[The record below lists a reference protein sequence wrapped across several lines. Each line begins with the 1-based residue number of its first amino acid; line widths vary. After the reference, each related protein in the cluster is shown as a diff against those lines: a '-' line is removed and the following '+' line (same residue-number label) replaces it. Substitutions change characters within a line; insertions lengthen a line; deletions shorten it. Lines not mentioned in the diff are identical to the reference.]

1 MIGEALKAKA
11 APPYL
16 LPVIGTLVLVAAGGA
31 FWWLWNDRDRLLT
44 EKAHQAQ
51 LLSQAANASRENLLA
66 IDSLTAAIAWR
77 DQKALERQ
85 NRLAKRETELAQ
97 VREELKEAMQD
108 APDCV
113 NQPWPDSVFDIMR
126 RDTVLDQ
133 NRVRSG
139 AGASG
144 VPATDSNARAGG

>member
-1 MIGEALKAKA
+1 MIGAALKAKA
-11 APPYL
+11 APYL
-16 LPVIGTLVLVAAGGA
+16 LPVIGTLVVVAIAA
-31 FWWLWNDRDRLLT
+31 FWWLWNDRNQLLQ
-44 EKAHQAQ
+44 KNAHQSQ

-66 IDSLTAAIAWR
+66 IDSLTAAIEWR

-85 NRLAKRETELAQ
+85 ERLAEREYELAQ

-113 NQPWPDSVFDIMR
+113 NQPWPDAVFDIMR
-126 RDTVLDQ
+126 RDTVLDP

>member
-1 MIGEALKAKA
+1 MIGAALKAKA
-11 APPYL
+11 APYL
-16 LPVIGTLVLVAAGGA
+16 LPVIGTLAVVAAGA
-31 FWWLWNDRDRLLT
+31 FWWLWNDREQLLQ
-44 EKAHQAQ
+44 KNAHQSQ

-66 IDSLTAAIAWR
+66 INSLTAAIEWR

-85 NRLAKRETELAQ
+85 DRLEKRERELAQ

-113 NQPWPDSVFDIMR
+113 NQPWPDAVFDIMR
-126 RDTVLDQ
+126 RDTVLDP

-139 AGASG
+139 AGAGG
-144 VPATDSNARAGG
+144 VPAANSNARAGG

>member
-11 APPYL
+11 APYL
-16 LPVIGTLVLVAAGGA
+16 LPVVGTLVVVAGAA
-31 FWWLWNDRDRLLT
+31 FWWLWNDRDQLLQ
-44 EKAHQAQ
+44 KNAHQSQ
-51 LLSQAANASRENLLA
+51 LLSNAAWASRENLLA
-66 IDSLTAAIAWR
+66 IDSLTAAIEWR

-85 NRLAKRETELAQ
+85 DRLAMREHELAQ

-113 NQPWPDSVFDIMR
+113 NQPWPDAVFDIMR
-126 RDTVLDQ
+126 RDTVLDP

-139 AGASG
+139 AGDSG
-144 VPATDSNARAGG
+144 VPANDSNARAGG

>member
-1 MIGEALKAKA
+1 MIGATLKAKA
-11 APPYL
+11 APYL
-16 LPVIGTLVLVAAGGA
+16 LPVIGTLVVVAAGA
-31 FWWLWNDRDRLLT
+31 SWWLWNDRDQLLQ
-44 EKAHQAQ
+44 KNAHQAQ

-66 IDSLTAAIAWR
+66 INSLTAAIEWR

-85 NRLAKRETELAQ
+85 NRLAKRERELAQ

-113 NQPWPDSVFDIMR
+113 NQPWPDAVFDIMR
-126 RDTVLDQ
+126 RDTVLDP

-144 VPATDSNARAGG
+144 VPSTDSNARAGG